1 MSSELV
7 TQILLGLLA
16 SIWIGDFVKGIFQ
29 KGIVKANANLS
40 DANATQ
46 VLVGTATEMLEPLSR
61 RVKEAEAET
70 AQLRKELKDARDEA
84 HSCSREV
91 KIAREE
97 VSRLVSQL
105 QEATAENKR
114 VTLENRKLRARLV

>member
-7 TQILLGLLA
+7 TQILLAVLA

-29 KGIVKANANLS
+29 KPKVKADANLS
-40 DANATQ
+40 EASATQ
-46 VLVGTATEMLEPLSR
+46 VLVGTATEMLEPLSK
-61 RVKEAEAET
+61 RVREAEAEA
-70 AQLRKELKDARDEA
+70 AQLRQELREARDEA
-84 HSCSREV
+84 SSCRSAVRE
-91 KIAREE
+91 AREE
-97 VSRLVSQL
+97 VSKLVSQL